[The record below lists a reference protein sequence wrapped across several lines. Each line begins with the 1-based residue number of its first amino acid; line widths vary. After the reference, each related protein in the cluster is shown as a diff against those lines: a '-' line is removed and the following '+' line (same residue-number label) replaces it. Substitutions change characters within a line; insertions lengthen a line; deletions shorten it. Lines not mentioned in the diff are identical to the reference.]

1 MGPHSTSAP
10 LYNGPPLDDH
20 NRTFL
25 EWKPLF
31 ISQADGHEFTQF
43 YMNKA
48 YVPSDLERSI
58 LSILDDDVQVDKLK
72 HPELYHV
79 DPDLSEDGLAA
90 RHKVIADHVQSVKS
104 ATLKSETAKSLSRL
118 RALALTFL
126 NSSMVDSLRKLFS
139 NIACPF
145 TLYESIVSRFENNP
159 LTSDPA
165 VLNAQSQKVKYHDGD
180 CLDTLLADVK
190 SIASQYR
197 TAMIPSSLEITAAE
211 YDAFLWANHYMVKL
225 SEVFL
230 DDKQIW
236 DLIRAIS
243 SNAKAS
249 GQPCSVAAIDAA
261 IKDALATRHLRSL
274 ALGEHGTADSAP
286 TRSHLINA
294 AVVDAIAS
302 MHDVNWHKIFPKRIP
317 VILRDLAPQNAFN
330 PTNLWPEEAA
340 AGGAAPATSPD
351 AEKGK
356 KEKKDKKAPVLKK
369 ADLIRLQLA
378 KDLEEKK
385 AKQDEEKLSN
395 AKFVNLMDMKMA
407 TAAGRMKQL
416 YEIKKEFLAKKNYID
431 AVDTLWEIQH
441 TTNAPTEDEV
451 VVHKKYKKYAKKAI
465 DYLKDTPLIPFQ
477 LTEMSDRLP
486 PLNLHHMNKFI
497 LDKWQKEVLTHIDQK
512 HSVVVCAPTSSGK
525 TVLSSYVSVIGGK
538 VLFLAPTE
546 PLVWQ
551 VAALFQAM
559 VKGTV
564 ALVTKGTVFL
574 PEGFR
579 ISVGTPAAV
588 ESALLDIGYDQSM
601 HYQRACRLWGWPHV
615 DDIYV

>member
-1 MGPHSTSAP
+1 M
-10 LYNGPPLDDH
+10 
-20 NRTFL
+20 
-25 EWKPLF
+25 
-31 ISQADGHEFTQF
+31 
-43 YMNKA
+43 
-48 YVPSDLERSI
+48 
-58 LSILDDDVQVDKLK
+58 
-72 HPELYHV
+72 
-79 DPDLSEDGLAA
+79 
-90 RHKVIADHVQSVKS
+90 
-104 ATLKSETAKSLSRL
+104 ATE
-118 RALALTFL
+118 
-126 NSSMVDSLRKLFS
+126 
-139 NIACPF
+139 
-145 TLYESIVSRFENNP
+145 
-159 LTSDPA
+159 
-165 VLNAQSQKVKYHDGD
+165 G
-180 CLDTLLADVK
+180 
-190 SIASQYR
+190 
-197 TAMIPSSLEITAAE
+197 
-211 YDAFLWANHYMVKL
+211 
-225 SEVFL
+225 
-230 DDKQIW
+230 
-236 DLIRAIS
+236 
-243 SNAKAS
+243 
-249 GQPCSVAAIDAA
+249 
-261 IKDALATRHLRSL
+261 
-274 ALGEHGTADSAP
+274 
-286 TRSHLINA
+286 
-294 AVVDAIAS
+294 

-551 VAALFQAM
+551 GAALFQAM

-579 ISVGTPAAV
+579 ICVGTPAAV
-588 ESALLDIGYDQSM
+588 ESALLDI
-601 HYQRACRLWGWPHV
+601 
-615 DDIYV
+615 

>member
-1 MGPHSTSAP
+1 M
-10 LYNGPPLDDH
+10 
-20 NRTFL
+20 
-25 EWKPLF
+25 
-31 ISQADGHEFTQF
+31 
-43 YMNKA
+43 
-48 YVPSDLERSI
+48 
-58 LSILDDDVQVDKLK
+58 
-72 HPELYHV
+72 
-79 DPDLSEDGLAA
+79 
-90 RHKVIADHVQSVKS
+90 
-104 ATLKSETAKSLSRL
+104 ATE
-118 RALALTFL
+118 
-126 NSSMVDSLRKLFS
+126 
-139 NIACPF
+139 
-145 TLYESIVSRFENNP
+145 
-159 LTSDPA
+159 
-165 VLNAQSQKVKYHDGD
+165 G
-180 CLDTLLADVK
+180 
-190 SIASQYR
+190 
-197 TAMIPSSLEITAAE
+197 
-211 YDAFLWANHYMVKL
+211 
-225 SEVFL
+225 
-230 DDKQIW
+230 
-236 DLIRAIS
+236 
-243 SNAKAS
+243 
-249 GQPCSVAAIDAA
+249 
-261 IKDALATRHLRSL
+261 
-274 ALGEHGTADSAP
+274 
-286 TRSHLINA
+286 
-294 AVVDAIAS
+294 

-525 TVLSSYVSVIGGK
+525 T
-538 VLFLAPTE
+538 
-546 PLVWQ
+546 
-551 VAALFQAM
+551 
-559 VKGTV
+559 
-564 ALVTKGTVFL
+564 
-574 PEGFR
+574 
-579 ISVGTPAAV
+579 
-588 ESALLDIGYDQSM
+588 
-601 HYQRACRLWGWPHV
+601 
-615 DDIYV
+615 

>member
-1 MGPHSTSAP
+1 MSPHSTSAP

-294 AVVDAIAS
+294 AVVDAIAIIPTVLMLRHRLPS
-302 MHDVNWHKIFPKRIP
+302 RSVSLRPTP
-317 VILRDLAPQNAFN
+317 VIVSIPQV
-330 PTNLWPEEAA
+330 LCIVAA
-340 AGGAAPATSPD
+340 VTLFRPLISVLPLCPLPPWYLSIVLVICPVVTMLIVVLLLPVVTTLQLAPATGRPIPCYMVELAMWLLLLHLPALVIVWTEMTITDPRSVCAGLHHRRIPSVTP
-351 AEKGK
+351 
-356 KEKKDKKAPVLKK
+356 AP
-369 ADLIRLQLA
+369 Q
-378 KDLEEKK
+378 
-385 AKQDEEKLSN
+385 
-395 AKFVNLMDMKMA
+395 
-407 TAAGRMKQL
+407 
-416 YEIKKEFLAKKNYID
+416 
-431 AVDTLWEIQH
+431 
-441 TTNAPTEDEV
+441 
-451 VVHKKYKKYAKKAI
+451 
-465 DYLKDTPLIPFQ
+465 IPFWTK
-477 LTEMSDRLP
+477 LYLP
-486 PLNLHHMNKFI
+486 PL
-497 LDKWQKEVLTHIDQK
+497 V
-512 HSVVVCAPTSSGK
+512 
-525 TVLSSYVSVIGGK
+525 
-538 VLFLAPTE
+538 
-546 PLVWQ
+546 
-551 VAALFQAM
+551 
-559 VKGTV
+559 
-564 ALVTKGTVFL
+564 
-574 PEGFR
+574 R
-579 ISVGTPAAV
+579 I
-588 ESALLDIGYDQSM
+588 
-601 HYQRACRLWGWPHV
+601 
-615 DDIYV
+615 